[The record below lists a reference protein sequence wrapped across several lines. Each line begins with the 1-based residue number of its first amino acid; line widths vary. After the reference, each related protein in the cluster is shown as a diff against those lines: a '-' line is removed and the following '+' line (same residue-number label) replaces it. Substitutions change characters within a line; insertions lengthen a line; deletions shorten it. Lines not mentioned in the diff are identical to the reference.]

1 MGKHA
6 KPTTK
11 RKSPQLVTLGMCALL
26 SIGGVSTVAAFS
38 DTATSAVTVSAGSV
52 KLTAGGAESFAL
64 DFGTG
69 WYPGRTA
76 NKNVILKN
84 AGTLPLKYTMDITG
98 TPGTLSKKL
107 DAKVTAKNAAGT
119 VTTLFT
125 GKLNLLGTTTGR
137 SLAVG
142 VSETINLTL
151 TWPAGTDDNTYQ
163 SASGNS
169 TITFTATQ

>member
-6 KPTTK
+6 KPATQ
-11 RKSPQLVTLGMCALL
+11 RKPPQLVTLGMCALL

-52 KLTAGGAESFAL
+52 KLTAGGKDSVAL

-69 WYPGRTA
+69 WYPGKTA
-76 NKNVILKN
+76 TKNVILKN
-84 AGTLPLKYTMDITG
+84 AGTLALKYTMDITG

-107 DAKVTAKNAAGT
+107 DAKLTATNAAGT

-125 GKLNLLGTTTGR
+125 GKLNALGTTTKR

-142 VSETINLTL
+142 ASETLKLTL
-151 TWPAGTDDNTYQ
+151 TWTASTDDNTYQ